1 MSNISQV
8 KKESNWGDASTTINS
23 NFQNLNTDL
32 EKVKSST
39 TKFKGYFTSESSLK
53 DKYPS
58 PQSGDTAWVGEPYP
72 GKVYDV
78 QSGQW
83 HNTNTA
89 PDTGA
94 IDLQDY
100 ATKAEVKELEDYTKK
115 SITEYNVSVFHP
127 TSGID
132 GTNRYDLAGAIAQV
146 PAELRSS
153 GLTVSF
159 LNESGDTEKWEF
171 SGGSWAIGGFSQVG
185 AVRIM
190 GLENDFKSNMI
201 TPIRGKNFFNNND
214 ITARVGGIVAENGNI
229 SSNSTWF
236 TFICI
241 VNPQSNYIVNGSNIR
256 VAFFNEES
264 FISYYSGAN
273 KFTTPENCNIAKISV
288 SKGLLQDEDNFIVNE
303 GDVLDSNS
311 TYWESYIVK
320 EDLDKVESKIDGH
333 INSAA
338 IYEYSGINQ
347 SSVLKEN
354 YILNKK
360 TGEFESQEGSY
371 SMSIPLDG
379 IDIVRIIGLQYSYQP
394 YYILVK
400 DGAVLPSIT
409 VTKGN
414 DIDISVTGCSEIRIC
429 SLTPSRFKEVVGAI
443 LTLKEIQISEAIE
456 NKVDK
461 RLGKNI
467 FNCNSPLNVAGW
479 CYDGKTI
486 NATQGLYKESGQIN
500 ETKFFTSYYIPV
512 KPNTKYTTT
521 FKIGSDNSYIHLYDK
536 TKSNK
541 TRTIND
547 QSTSFTTAEN
557 EYFIRISARN
567 ILYKLSIEEG
577 DAAKEN
583 TPYEDYVLLSKKEYE
598 DFVYKSSILSGLKI
612 VAHLADWEG
621 KNIAGYGD
629 SITELQGESE
639 DGVATS
645 GWLKTV
651 GDYFG
656 FNKRY
661 NRGIGGTTIRNYN
674 KEITVKVNPNGGNK
688 NYGVPDEQKVTCCQA
703 MCSWS
708 RIKAQF
714 PEEIKDTID
723 LVLFMGGTNDFGG
736 VGDIGDGI
744 LPKWSSENDYDDEW
758 MADSVY
764 NPEHGDFPQNTFKG
778 AIASTILKLQRW
790 MPYAKIILVTQ
801 LSGKR
806 ETVEDGMTDFCYD
819 SHGKS
824 PYDYTRDAI
833 MVAEMMSTPY
843 IDLFGTCG
851 INQFNSTLFIG
862 DKVHPNSSN
871 SNGKRNGVSSLAR
884 SIIGGLKN
892 VLPYSRT
899 ERDNDTYAD

>member
-1 MSNISQV
+1 MATKTFEELKQMAIQIRDEKTNKQNTATRIGTQMLEHLNKLEQDYYDKTTLDKRTTEINIS
-8 KKESNWGDASTTINS
+8 
-23 NFQNLNTDL
+23 NL
-32 EKVKSST
+32 
-39 TKFKGYFTSESSLK
+39 
-53 DKYPS
+53 YPTN
-58 PQSGDTAWVGEPYP
+58 GVG
-72 GKVYDV
+72 
-78 QSGQW
+78 
-83 HNTNTA
+83 
-89 PDTGA
+89 
-94 IDLQDY
+94 
-100 ATKAEVKELEDYTKK
+100 
-115 SITEYNVSVFHP
+115 
-127 TSGID
+127 
-132 GTNRYDLAGAIAQV
+132 GTNKYTLAGAIAQV
-146 PAELRSS
+146 SS
-153 GLTVSF
+153 EYRTIQGLKITFVN
-159 LNESGDTEKWEF
+159 NETNKSETWVYNGGIFTTIDNWVLSNDSEKLYKLQ
-171 SGGSWAIGGFSQVG
+171 A
-185 AVRIM
+185 
-190 GLENDFKSNMI
+190 NMLP
-201 TPIRGKNFFNNND
+201 PIKGKNFFNKQD
-214 ITARVGGIVAENGNI
+214 VTSRVEGLLSESGSIG
-229 SSNSTWF
+229 SSTQWV
-236 TFICI
+236 TFICQ
-241 VNPQSNYIVNGSNIR
+241 VNPQKNYIVNGSNIR
-256 VAFFNEES
+256 VAFFKS
-264 FISYYSGAN
+264 DTFISYTTGSN
-273 KFTTPENCNIAKISV
+273 KFSTPENCNIAKICV
-288 SKGLLQDEDNFIVNE
+288 YKTLLQDEDNFIVNE
-303 GDVLDSNS
+303 GGTLDLTS
-311 TYWESYIVK
+311 TYWETYVVK
-320 EDLDKVESKIDGH
+320 EQIDEVESKIDEH
-333 INSAA
+333 INSVA
-338 IYEYSGINQ
+338 IYEYNRINQ

-354 YILNKK
+354 YILNKE
-360 TGEFESQEGSY
+360 TGGFESQEGSY
-371 SMSIPLDG
+371 SMSIPLYG
-379 IDIVRIIGLQYSYQP
+379 IDIVRIIGFQFSFQL
-394 YYILVK
+394 YYVLVK

-409 VTKGN
+409 ITKGN

-429 SLTPSRFKEVVGAI
+429 SSIPSRFKEVVGAI
-443 LTLKEIQISEAIE
+443 LTLKEVQISEAME

-461 RLGKNI
+461 KLGKNI
-467 FNCNSPLNVAGW
+467 FNCNSSLNVAGW

-486 NATQGLYKESGQIN
+486 NSILGAYKANGQIN
-500 ETKFFTSYYIPV
+500 ETRFFTSYYIPV

-521 FKIGSDNSYIHLYDK
+521 FKIGSDNSFIHLYDK

-577 DAAKEN
+577 DTATEN
-583 TPYEDYVLLSKKEYE
+583 TPYEDYVLLSKKEYD

-621 KNIAGYGD
+621 KNVAGYGD

-778 AIASTILKLQRW
+778 SIASTILKLQRW
-790 MPYAKIILVTQ
+790 MPYARIVLVTQ

-862 DKVHPNSSN
+862 DKVHPNTSN

-899 ERDNDTYAD
+899 ENDNNTYVD

>member
-1 MSNISQV
+1 MATNIVQMTDGTGNKQYPVTSAEAV
-8 KKESNWGDASTTINS
+8 GMPDGSG
-23 NFQNLNTDL
+23 NLTNYL
-32 EKVKSST
+32 
-39 TKFKGYFTSESSLK
+39 
-53 DKYPS
+53 DKR
-58 PQSGDTAWVGEPYP
+58 V
-72 GKVYDV
+72 
-78 QSGQW
+78 
-83 HNTNTA
+83 
-89 PDTGA
+89 
-94 IDLQDY
+94 
-100 ATKAEVKELEDYTKK
+100 
-115 SITEYNVSVFHP
+115 TEYNVSVLHP
-127 TSGID
+127 TSGS
-132 GTNRYDLAGAIAQV
+132 GGSNKYTLETAIAQV
-146 PAELRSS
+146 PAQYRTI
-153 GLTVSF
+153 GIKCSF
-159 LNESGDTEKWEF
+159 LNEAGKPECWKYQ
-171 SGGSWAIGGFSQVG
+171 GGSWAAASFIKEADGGNKILVWKTDAATTRKQVALSERKSLLQISYKNADGDIVNEQYIGTSLTDTEWAKDENWVG
-185 AVRIM
+185 IPNHKQIADIQAKM
-190 GLENDFKSNMI
+190 L

-214 ITARVGGIVAENGNI
+214 ITARVDGFVSESGNI

-320 EDLDKVESKIDGH
+320 EDLDKIENKIDEH
-333 INSAA
+333 IDSAA
-338 IYEYSGINQ
+338 IYEYSRINQ

-354 YILNKK
+354 YILNKY

-371 SMSIPLDG
+371 SISIPLYE
-379 IDIVRIIGLQYSYQP
+379 IDFVRIIGYQSSQSP
-394 YYILVK
+394 YYVLVK
-400 DGAVLPSIT
+400 DGEIILPSIT
-409 VTKGN
+409 LNKGN
-414 DIDISVTGCSEIRIC
+414 DIDISVIGCSEIRI
-429 SLTPSRFKEVVGAI
+429 SSAYPNKLKGNIGAI
-443 LTLKEIQISEAIE
+443 ILLKKSQLSKIIE

-467 FNCNSPLNVAGW
+467 FNCNNSLNVAGW
-479 CYDGKTI
+479 SFTGKTI
-486 NATQGLYKESGQIN
+486 DASYGGYTESGKID
-500 ETKFFTSYYIPV
+500 ETKFFTSYFIPV
-512 KPNTKYTTT
+512 KPNTKYSTS
-521 FKIGSDNSYIHLYDK
+521 FKIGSDNSYLFIYDK

-577 DAAKEN
+577 DTATEN
-583 TPYEDYVLLSKKEYE
+583 TPYEDYVLLSKKEYD

-621 KNIAGYGD
+621 KNVAGYGD
-629 SITELQGESE
+629 SITELQEESE

-688 NYGVPDEQKVTCCQA
+688 NYGIADEQKITCCQA

-744 LPKWSSENDYDDEW
+744 LPKWSAENDYDDEW

-790 MPYAKIILVTQ
+790 MPYARIVLVTQ

-819 SHGKS
+819 SQGKS

-851 INQFNSTLFIG
+851 INQFNSTLFIQ
-862 DKVHPNSSN
+862 DKVHPNASN
-871 SNGKRNGVSSLAR
+871 SNGKRNGQSSLAR
-884 SIIGGLKN
+884 AIIGGLKS

-899 ERDNDTYAD
+899 EKDNDTYVD

>member
-1 MSNISQV
+1 MTATDLKKRAIALAEKTKIDSVTPEEVGQLSNDIVEYIENVEINGSSLGIRKTYTSV
-8 KKESNWGDASTTINS
+8 SAMEADSTAPKDDKGVLLRRGMLVNIYNQEDPDS
-23 NFQNLNTDL
+23 ADNGKVFSFQN
-32 EKVKSST
+32 
-39 TKFKGYFTSESSLK
+39 
-53 DKYPS
+53 
-58 PQSGDTAWVGEPYP
+58 P
-72 GKVYDV
+72 GWAFR
-78 QSGQW
+78 G
-83 HNTNTA
+83 T
-89 PDTGA
+89 
-94 IDLQDY
+94 IDAGY
-100 ATKAEVKELEDYTKK
+100 ATKEEL
-115 SITEYNVSVFHP
+115 TE
-127 TSGID
+127 
-132 GTNRYDLAGAIAQV
+132 
-146 PAELRSS
+146 
-153 GLTVSF
+153 
-159 LNESGDTEKWEF
+159 
-171 SGGSWAIGGFSQVG
+171 
-185 AVRIM
+185 
-190 GLENDFKSNMI
+190 LENDFKANMI
-201 TPIRGKNFFNNND
+201 TPVRGKNFFNNND
-214 ITARVGGIVAENGNI
+214 ITARVEGVVAENGNI
-229 SSNSTWF
+229 SSNDSWF

-264 FISYYSGAN
+264 FLSYYSGGN

-303 GDVLDSNS
+303 GDVLDLTS
-311 TYWESYIVK
+311 TYWETYVVK
-320 EDLDKVESKIDGH
+320 EQIESIDNKIEKH
-333 INSAA
+333 INSVS
-338 IYEYSGINQ
+338 IYEYNRINQ

-354 YILNKK
+354 YILNKE
-360 TGEFESQEGSY
+360 TGNFESQEGSY
-371 SMSIPLDG
+371 SMSIPIDG
-379 IDIVRIIGLQYSYQP
+379 IDIVRIIGFQYSYQP
-394 YYILVK
+394 YYVLVK

-409 VTKGN
+409 ITKGN

-429 SLTPSRFKEVVGAI
+429 SSTPSKFKEVIGAI
-443 LTLKEIQISEAIE
+443 TILKEIQISESLE

-461 RLGKNI
+461 KFGKNI
-467 FNCNSPLNVAGW
+467 FNCNSPLNVSGW
-479 CYDGKTI
+479 SYDGITI
-486 NATQGLYKESGQIN
+486 NSSLGRYKGNGEID

-512 KPNTKYTTT
+512 KPNTKYSTS
-521 FKIGSDNSYIHLYDK
+521 FKIGSDSSYLFLYDK
-536 TKSNK
+536 TKNK

-577 DAAKEN
+577 DTATEN

-598 DFVYKSSILSGLKI
+598 EFVYKSSILSGLKI

-629 SITELQGESE
+629 SITELQEESE

-714 PEEIKDTID
+714 PKEIKDTID

-790 MPYAKIILVTQ
+790 MPYAKIVLVTQ

-851 INQFNSTLFIG
+851 INQFNSTLFIQ

-871 SNGKRNGVSSLAR
+871 SNGKRNGVSALAR
-884 SIIGGLKN
+884 SIIGGLKS

-899 ERDNDTYAD
+899 EKDNDTYVD

>member
-1 MSNISQV
+1 MKVSF
-8 KKESNWGDASTTINS
+8 INS
-23 NFQNLNTDL
+23 AG
-32 EKVKSST
+32 KP
-39 TKFKGYFTSESSLK
+39 ESW
-53 DKYPS
+53 KY
-58 PQSGDTAWVGEPYP
+58 Q
-72 GKVYDV
+72 
-78 QSGQW
+78 
-83 HNTNTA
+83 
-89 PDTGA
+89 
-94 IDLQDY
+94 
-100 ATKAEVKELEDYTKK
+100 
-115 SITEYNVSVFHP
+115 
-127 TSGID
+127 
-132 GTNRYDLAGAIAQV
+132 
-146 PAELRSS
+146 
-153 GLTVSF
+153 
-159 LNESGDTEKWEF
+159 
-171 SGGSWAIGGFSQVG
+171 GGSWAVANFIQESSGGNKILTWVTDTATTRKQVSVNERKAGMQISYKTDDEDWVNEQYIGTTFTDTEW
-185 AVRIM
+185 AKD
-190 GLENDFKSNMI
+190 ENWAEIPNQKQIVNIQANMLL
-201 TPIRGKNFFNNND
+201 PIKGKNFFNKQD
-214 ITARVGGIVAENGNI
+214 ATARVNGLVSESGNI
-229 SSNSTWF
+229 GSNSTWS
-236 TFICI
+236 TFICK
-241 VNPQSNYIVNGSNIR
+241 VNPQKNYIVNGSNIR
-256 VAFFNEES
+256 VAFFNDES
-264 FISYYSGAN
+264 FISYITSSN
-273 KFTTPENCNIAKISV
+273 KFTTPENCNISKISV
-288 SKGLLQDEDNFIVNE
+288 LNTLLQDTNNFIVNE

-429 SLTPSRFKEVVGAI
+429 SSTPSRFKEVVGAI

-479 CYDGKTI
+479 CYDGKAI

-629 SITELQGESE
+629 SITELQEESE

-645 GWLKTV
+645 GWLKIV

>member
-1 MSNISQV
+1 MATKTFEELKQLAIQIRDEKTNKQNTATRVGTAMLEHINKLEQDYYD
-8 KKESNWGDASTTINS
+8 KTTIN
-23 NFQNLNTDL
+23 NR
-32 EKVKSST
+32 
-39 TKFKGYFTSESSLK
+39 TS
-53 DKYPS
+53 
-58 PQSGDTAWVGEPYP
+58 
-72 GKVYDV
+72 
-78 QSGQW
+78 
-83 HNTNTA
+83 
-89 PDTGA
+89 
-94 IDLQDY
+94 
-100 ATKAEVKELEDYTKK
+100 
-115 SITEYNVSVFHP
+115 EYNVSINHP
-127 TSGID
+127 TSGISSS
-132 GTNRYDLAGAIAQV
+132 NKYDLSSAIVQV

-171 SGGSWAIGGFSQVG
+171 AGGSWAIGGFSQVG
-185 AVRIM
+185 AGRLM

-320 EDLDKVESKIDGH
+320 EDLDKVENKIDEH
-333 INSAA
+333 IDSAA
-338 IYEYSGINQ
+338 IYEYSRINQ

-354 YILNKK
+354 YLLNKD
-360 TGEFESQEGSY
+360 TGEFEYQEGSY
-371 SMSIPLDG
+371 SMSILLDE
-379 IDIVRIIGLQYSYQP
+379 IDFVRIIGYQSSNSP
-394 YYILVK
+394 YYVLVK
-400 DGAVLPSIT
+400 DGDIILPSIT
-409 VTKGN
+409 LNKGS
-414 DIDISVTGCSEIRIC
+414 DIDISVTGCSEIRI
-429 SLTPSRFKEVVGAI
+429 SSAYPNKLKENIGAIMLLKEVQLSKI
-443 LTLKEIQISEAIE
+443 ID

-479 CYDGKTI
+479 CYSGYII
-486 NATQGLYKESGQIN
+486 NGSSGQYKENGEID

-512 KPNTKYTTT
+512 KPNTKYSTS
-521 FKIGSDNSYIHLYDK
+521 FKIGSDNSYLFLYDK
-536 TKSNK
+536 TKSNR

-567 ILYKLSIEEG
+567 ILHKLSIEEG
-577 DAAKEN
+577 DTATEN
-583 TPYEDYVLLSKKEYE
+583 TPYEDYVLLSKKEYD

-621 KNIAGYGD
+621 KNVAGYGD
-629 SITELQGESE
+629 SITELQEESE

-703 MCSWS
+703 MCSWA
-708 RIKAQF
+708 RIKTQF

-744 LPKWSSENDYDDEW
+744 LPKWSAENDYDDEW

-790 MPYAKIILVTQ
+790 MPYARIVLVTQ

-871 SNGKRNGVSSLAR
+871 SNEKRNGVSSLAR
-884 SIIGGLKN
+884 AIIGGLKN

-899 ERDNDTYAD
+899 ERDNDTYVD